1 MKMNKELWTIGR
13 MLQWTEQY
21 FRERGVESARLD
33 GEVLLSHILKQ
44 ERIYLYT
51 HYDQPLTT
59 EELDAYRPLV
69 IARVKG
75 LSVAAIIGK
84 KEFMGLP
91 FIVNQDVLIPR
102 PDTEVIAEE
111 VLQRLSSKGVS
122 RILDVCTGS
131 GAILFSLLH
140 YASES
145 TGVGLDISDKA
156 LVVAEKNRQ
165 NLDLKDRSILLES
178 DLFTALENESET
190 YKNSFD
196 FLVSNPPYIRTDEME
211 HLAIEVKNE
220 PALAL
225 EGGADGLDFYRRILK
240 EAPKWVKVGGTVAVE
255 IGINQELEV
264 ADIAKQIGVYSEVSY
279 SKDLAGIV
287 RVLLWT
293 IKGCE

>member
-1 MKMNKELWTIGR
+1 MNKELWTIGR